1 MSGCPFTNATVCM
14 GISVTSQNTVPR
26 YTYRAEASH
35 DYGCQELELTTVPGA
50 CGRARCVNADVC
62 PVVHATR
69 FGHSGWFSRGC
80 VTASALPSTPDG
92 RSNFHDADSVWIE
105 SRNAFVRRR
114 GRHHDVKA
122 RGGTETRAQWS
133 EET

>member
-35 DYGCQELELTTVPGA
+35 DYGCQEPELTTVPSA
-50 CGRARCVNADVC
+50 CGRAKCVNADVC

-69 FGHSGWFSRGC
+69 FGHSGWSSRGC
-80 VTASALPSTPDG
+80 FTASALLSTLEG
-92 RSNFHDADSVWIE
+92 RSNLHVPSLSGLNRATRLFVGAAVISV
-105 SRNAFVRRR
+105 
-114 GRHHDVKA
+114 
-122 RGGTETRAQWS
+122 
-133 EET
+133 